1 MSGAALRHRPVNDRE
16 SELIDPDLAGY
27 RIQLAVVNE

>member
-1 MSGAALRHRPVNDRE
+1 MAGAALRHKPVNDLERE
-16 SELIDPDLAGY
+16 SIDPSPAGY